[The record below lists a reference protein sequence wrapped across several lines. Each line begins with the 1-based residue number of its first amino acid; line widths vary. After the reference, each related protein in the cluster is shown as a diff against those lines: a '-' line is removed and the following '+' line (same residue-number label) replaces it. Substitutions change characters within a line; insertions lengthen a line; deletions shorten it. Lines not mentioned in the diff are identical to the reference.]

1 MNNFAIVSLLLV
13 CFLVVSAAATRF
25 APVYY
30 DSVSAALE
38 AGAPYAVV
46 ANPLYAS
53 VQSESPLSNE
63 LPCFATN
70 LLELFFMVPPSCQL
84 L

>member
-1 MNNFAIVSLLLV
+1 MKNFAIVSLLLV

-63 LPCFATN
+63 FPKGISLV
-70 LLELFFMVPPSCQL
+70 LQL
-84 L
+84 ICSNYFS